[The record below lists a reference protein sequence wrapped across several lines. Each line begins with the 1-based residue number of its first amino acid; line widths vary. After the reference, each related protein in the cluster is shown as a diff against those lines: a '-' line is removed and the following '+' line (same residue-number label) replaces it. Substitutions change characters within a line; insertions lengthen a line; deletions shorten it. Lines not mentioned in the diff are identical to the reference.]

1 MASLKV
7 VLRKKANKDGTYPLA
22 IRITKDRKTSFIHLG
37 HHLNEKDWDAKG
49 QKVKTSYPSSKRLNN
64 LILTKKAEANDTLL
78 DLETHKQDIS
88 ANVVRQNIK
97 PKVGTS
103 FFAQS
108 DDFIA
113 NLRTQG
119 KYNRVLTEQS
129 RLKAIKEF
137 LGNQD
142 VTFPEISV
150 PFLNKLT
157 AWLKREKKIGERIFK
172 MGDRTVMNYLILIR
186 TIYNQAIAANI
197 VDAKHYPFGKGKIT
211 IKFPET
217 QKIGLSK
224 EDVQKLE
231 IVDLSADKYLNHA
244 RNIWLTLFYFAGMR
258 VSDVLRLKWSD
269 FQNGRLYYQMGKN
282 NKTVSLKVPEKTFSI
297 LTQYQG
303 DEKKHNLIFPEL
315 KALDT
320 LDSAYHIQRK
330 ISYATKRLD
339 TALTEIADHKDVK
352 LTKALTM
359 HIARHTFGHISGN
372 KIPIQVLKDLYRH
385 TDIKTTMGY
394 QANFIHEEAD
404 NALDAVVNFD
414 APNDTKKMKVGRKA
428 KVA

>member
-22 IRITKDRKTSFIHLG
+22 IRITKDRKTSYIYLQHN
-37 HHLNEKDWDAKG
+37 LNEKDWDAKG
-49 QKVKTSYPSSKRLNN
+49 QQVKSSYPNSKRLNN
-64 LILTKKAEANDTLL
+64 LILTRKAEANDTLL
-78 DLETHKQDIS
+78 DLETHKKDIT
-88 ANVVRQNIK
+88 ANVVKDNIK

-108 DDFIA
+108 EVFIG

-119 KYNRVLTEQS
+119 KYSRVMTEQS

-137 LGNQD
+137 MGERD
-142 VTFPEISV
+142 VTFPEITV
-150 PFLNKLT
+150 PFLNRLT
-157 AWLKREKKIGERIFK
+157 AWLKRERTINERIFK
-172 MGDRTVMNYLILIR
+172 MGDRTVMNYLIFIR
-186 TIYNQAIAANI
+186 TVYNQAIASNI

-224 EDVQKLE
+224 DEVQRLE
-231 IVDLSADKYLNHA
+231 AVDLSADKYSNHA
-244 RNIWLTLFYFAGMR
+244 RNIWLTSFYFAGMR

-269 FQNGRLYYQMGKN
+269 FQNDRLYYQMGKN
-282 NKTVSLKVPEKTFSI
+282 NKTVSLKVPAKVFSI
-297 LTQYQG
+297 LEQYKSNE
-303 DEKKHNLIFPEL
+303 EKNDLIFPEL
-315 KALDT
+315 KVLDN
-320 LDSAYHIQRK
+320 LDSAFHIQRK

-339 TALTEIADHKDVK
+339 TALTGIATHKDVK

-394 QANFIHEEAD
+394 QSNFIHEEAD
-404 NALDAVVNFD
+404 NALDAVVNFE
-414 APNDTKKMKVGRKA
+414 AGNDNRKTKSVKKMR
-428 KVA
+428 VA

>member
-7 VLRKKANKDGTYPLA
+7 VLRKKKNKDGSYPLA

-37 HHLNEKDWDAKG
+37 HHLNEKDWDAKA
-49 QKVKTSYPSSKRLNN
+49 QTVKTSHPNSKRLNN
-64 LILTKKAEANDTLL
+64 LILSKKAAANDTLL
-78 DLETHKQDIS
+78 DLETHKKDIS
-88 ANVVRQNIK
+88 SKVVTSTIK

-103 FFAQS
+103 FFAQA

-137 LGNQD
+137 LKNED
-142 VTFPEISV
+142 LTFPELTV
-150 PFLNKLT
+150 LVLNRLI
-157 AWLKREKKIGERIFK
+157 AWLKRERKIGERNFK
-172 MGDRTVMNYLILIR
+172 MSDRTVMNYLILIR

-197 VDAKHYPFGKGKIT
+197 VDNKNYPFGKGKIT
-211 IKFPET
+211 IKFPES

-224 EDVQKLE
+224 EEVQKLE
-231 IVDLSADKYLNHA
+231 KVDLSASPYLNHA
-244 RNIWLTLFYFAGMR
+244 RNIWLTSFYFAGMR

-269 FQNGRLYYQMGKN
+269 FQNDRLYYQMGKN
-282 NKTVSLKVPEKTFSI
+282 NKVVSLKVPEKA
-297 LTQYQG
+297 LALLEQYKIG
-303 DEKKHNLIFPEL
+303 EKKHDLIFPEL
-315 KALDT
+315 KVLDNLDT
-320 LDSAYHIQRK
+320 AYHIQRK
-330 ISYATKRLD
+330 IAYATKRLD
-339 TALTEIADHKDVK
+339 TALTEIADHKEVK

-372 KIPIQVLKDLYRH
+372 KIPVQVLKDLYRH

-394 QANFIHEEAD
+394 QANFIHEQAD
-404 NALDAVVNFD
+404 NALDTVVSF
-414 APNDTKKMKVGRKA
+414 
-428 KVA
+428 